1 MAQILSQEE
10 IDELLSCGCNEKPD
24 NKEIENIIDMK
35 TNELLNKKAKI
46 NNEIKNIKS
55 LNILKDTKCFT
66 IKEYISIIGD
76 LLECLDYKLKHG
88 QKRFDCVINLKEQE
102 KFLNSLKEF
111 ESELFCFYNEMDNPC
126 YD

>member
-1 MAQILSQEE
+1 MAQVLSQEE
-10 IDELLSCGCNEKPD
+10 IDELLSYVCNEKTD
-24 NKEIENIIDMK
+24 NKQIQNIIDIK
-35 TNELLNKKAKI
+35 TKELLNKKTKI
-46 NNEIKNIKS
+46 NDKIKNIES
-55 LNILKDTKCFT
+55 LNILKDTECFT

-76 LLECLDYKLKHG
+76 LLKCLDYKLKHG
-88 QKRFDCVINLKEQE
+88 QKRFDCVTNLKEQE